1 MYLSQVRSSGIFA
14 KAKTPLLSSS
24 RMLSTVA
31 AKIPKHCRLP
41 GRTITVEPLQ
51 QRHAYDLSPLVT
63 GVEHAALW
71 KYMSKEPFLLPES
84 FPVYI
89 STLVESTDPLYFAI
103 TDNQT
108 ERAIGYASLMRIDAS
123 NRVVEVGNIMFSP
136 LLARSTA
143 GTEAMYL
150 IAKHVFEDLGYRRYE
165 WKCDNLNTPSKR
177 AAERFGFTFEG
188 IFRQHLIVKEANRDT
203 AWFSM
208 LDSEWPLV
216 KRGFENWL
224 DPQNFDQDG
233 SQLQKLKDLRV

>member
-1 MYLSQVRSSGIFA
+1 MFLSQVRSSGIFA
-14 KAKTPLLSSS
+14 KAKVPLLSSY

-31 AKIPKHCRLP
+31 AKIPEPCRLP

-51 QRHAYDLSPLVT
+51 QQHAHDLSPVLA
-63 GVEHAALW
+63 GAEHAALW
-71 KYMSKEPFLLPES
+71 KYMFKGPFLLPES
-84 FPVYI
+84 FPAYI
-89 STLVESTDPLYFAI
+89 SSIIESTDPLYFAI
-103 TDNQT
+103 TDNKT
-108 ERAIGYASLMRIDAS
+108 ERAIGYASLMRIDPS
-123 NRVVEVGNIMFSP
+123 NRAIEVGNIMFSP
-136 LLARSTA
+136 LLSRSTA

-165 WKCDNLNTPSKR
+165 WKCDNLNAPSKR

-188 IFRQHLIVKEANRDT
+188 IFRQHMIVKESNRDT

-224 DPQNFDQDG
+224 DPRNFNQDG
-233 SQLQKLKDLRV
+233 SQLQKLEDLRV